1 MTTLVGLNKL
11 SLAHKYGQL
20 FLFVAIIILT
30 QYKLFI
36 FSYALLLAMIIYLTI
51 VANQSRVFVWAMAAY
66 TIGYLVLLYGDRLIE
81 ELPLTI
87 SSIMIINRSLLLF
100 PILFMVYVIKKF
112 QKNWNLY
119 GLKPNWMATISF
131 PFIWSGFHTV
141 TIRVFLIIAISIN
154 LAAFIPFLSLAKFNF
169 GDPNFLLFILLF
181 SIINGTLEEILW
193 RGIVLTRLVDL
204 AGEKTAV
211 IFSGLGFGLSHLAF
225 GYSWWLCLLFALGG
239 IFYAGITIRSGS
251 ILPAI
256 IWHILFNVFMI
267 LSGMITYIGY

>member
-1 MTTLVGLNKL
+1 MVVLNKL

-20 FLFVAIIILT
+20 FLFVVIMILT
-30 QYKLFI
+30 QHKLFI

-51 VANQSRVFVWAMAAY
+51 VANQSRVFVWVLAAY

-81 ELPLTI
+81 ELPLNI

-112 QKNWNLY
+112 KKNWNLY

-141 TIRVFLIIAISIN
+141 TIRVFLLIALCIN
-154 LAAFIPFLSLAKFNF
+154 LAAFIPFLSLTKFNF
-169 GDPNFLLFILLF
+169 GDPNFLLFIILF

-204 AGEKTAV
+204 AGEKAAV
-211 IFSGLGFGLSHLAF
+211 LFSGLGFGLSHLAF
-225 GYSWWLCLLFALGG
+225 GYSWWLCFLFALGG

-256 IWHILFNVFMI
+256 IWHIIFNVFMI
-267 LSGMITYIGY
+267 LSGIITYIG